1 MLQPKRLKYRKSFRG
16 HMGGLSIR
24 GSTLDFGEF
33 GMKAV
38 TTGWVSSKQI
48 ESARKTLSHYTRRGG
63 RIWIRI
69 FPDKP
74 ITKKPLETRMGGGK
88 GDISEYVAVVRAG
101 RIMFEMGAITR
112 EVAQEAMRLAS
123 AKLPIKIKFIER
135 NNV

>member
-1 MLQPKRLKYRKSFRG
+1 
-16 HMGGLSIR
+16 MGGLSFR

-33 GMKAV
+33 GMKAM

-88 GDISEYVAVVRAG
+88 GDISEYVAVVHAG
-101 RIMFEMGAITR
+101 RIMFEMGAIPK
-112 EVAQEAMRLAS
+112 EMAKEAMRLAS
-123 AKLPIKIKFIER
+123 AKLPLKIKFIER
-135 NNV
+135 STV